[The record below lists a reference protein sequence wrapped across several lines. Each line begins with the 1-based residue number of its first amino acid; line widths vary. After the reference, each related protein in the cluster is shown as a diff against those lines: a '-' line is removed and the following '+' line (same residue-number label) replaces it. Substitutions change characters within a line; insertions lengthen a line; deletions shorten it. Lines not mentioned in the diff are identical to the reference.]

1 MISWES
7 GLHCSSNSLA
17 TSSKDLSSPY
27 LTLGICILANF
38 FLPKVTKINK
48 PLEVTNCQHGINGNP
63 TLTEFGWSGQGEGQ
77 VRCPTKW
84 VTIPRT
90 FVILQFHRN
99 IPLEEVLITESG
111 PQVRERVCLSTV
123 LIEQSLVLEPTTSPI
138 VNFLWLFILIL
149 KKPTHKY
156 GQNLFYTDCVL
167 AK

>member
-1 MISWES
+1 MRIQIKKTQRNISVISWES

-38 FLPKVTKINK
+38 FRPKVTKINK
-48 PLEVTNCQHGINGNP
+48 LLEVTNCQHGINGN
-63 TLTEFGWSGQGEGQ
+63 TALTEFGWSGQ
-77 VRCPTKW
+77 VRCLTKW

-90 FVILQFHRN
+90 FVILKFHRN

-111 PQVRERVCLSTV
+111 PSVREGVCLYTI
-123 LIEQSLVLEPTTSPI
+123 LIEQSLVLELTTSPI

-149 KKPTHKY
+149 KKNP
-156 GQNLFYTDCVL
+156 
-167 AK
+167 